1 MARRERPLIEPG
13 RVLHEYSPAEA
24 SELAE
29 RWLAAFAANGFGTGS
44 RDYLWH
50 VFSFEAT
57 PALSKAKAQEQYELE
72 SSAEYVVLSDDR
84 DVAFVTDRRPTASSL
99 SDWFVFPP
107 NMAWTIAFTH
117 EDGLLGPYFARHPM
131 HAALD
136 LENQALL
143 KKKLALEDAKQ
154 RGWA

>member
-1 MARRERPLIEPG
+1 MGRRDRPLIEPG
-13 RVLHEYSPAEA
+13 RILRECSPAEA

-29 RWLAAFAANGFGTGS
+29 RWLAVFAANGFGTGS

-57 PALSKAKAQEQYELE
+57 PALSKAKAQAQYELE
-72 SSAEYVVLSDDR
+72 SSTEYVVLSDDR
-84 DVAFVTDRRPTASSL
+84 DVAFVTDQRPCASSL

-107 NMAWTIAFTH
+107 NMAWTMAFTH
-117 EDGLLGPYFARHPM
+117 EDGYLGPYFARHPA

-136 LENQALL
+136 LENEALL
-143 KKKLALEDAKQ
+143 KKRRDLEHARQ